1 MDQERTLRAIFASTA
16 ADTSTWIGGGADVL
30 ASNPDNWHPH
40 VAPSAGANIVLDE
53 TSLKEMHWD
62 LDIPVASWTQTDGFA
77 ASYTPADGYHGW
89 VVFKTR
95 YPGQGTFTNFII
107 TGDCMLNNGTWTHP
121 VNTGDT
127 VAADRLSVSVGGGFV
142 LGSNAVI
149 DVINRGF
156 ANMRGPGAGIWG
168 GRDEKGRGASHGGLG
183 NFNTNFAVKG
193 TTYGS
198 IEHPTSLG
206 SGSGGPGGGAVH
218 LAVDGAITLQ
228 GDILAHAE
236 NWNDMTS
243 GGAGG
248 SVYLRGTS
256 LDGGGMVN
264 AGGAMGYQ
272 GGGGGRIAV
281 VLTDSTDFTG
291 FDYDVSSELRWNA
304 LTSGGASGTVYLE
317 GWNASV
323 PALRRLVVDNDVE
336 TERHVVT
343 EFPPVLD
350 GDRIG
355 LRAMALE
362 LHGKARAAILE
373 DNVKIRNL
381 TWVDAD
387 SRLHLLGRDL
397 VVGSDYHPFTNGVE
411 DEVVVK
417 DGGELIWTPGASMI
431 IVR

>member
-183 NFNTNFAVKG
+183 
-193 TTYGS
+193 
-198 IEHPTSLG
+198 
-206 SGSGGPGGGAVH
+206 
-218 LAVDGAITLQ
+218 Q
-228 GDILAHAE
+228 
-236 NWNDMTS
+236 
-243 GGAGG
+243 
-248 SVYLRGTS
+248 LRP
-256 LDGGGMVN
+256 
-264 AGGAMGYQ
+264 
-272 GGGGGRIAV
+272 R
-281 VLTDSTDFTG
+281 
-291 FDYDVSSELRWNA
+291 
-304 LTSGGASGTVYLE
+304 
-317 GWNASV
+317 
-323 PALRRLVVDNDVE
+323 LRRQ
-336 TERHVVT
+336 
-343 EFPPVLD
+343 
-350 GDRIG
+350 
-355 LRAMALE
+355 
-362 LHGKARAAILE
+362 
-373 DNVKIRNL
+373 
-381 TWVDAD
+381 
-387 SRLHLLGRDL
+387 GRDIRL
-397 VVGSDYHPFTNGVE
+397 DLSP
-411 DEVVVK
+411 
-417 DGGELIWTPGASMI
+417 
-431 IVR
+431 